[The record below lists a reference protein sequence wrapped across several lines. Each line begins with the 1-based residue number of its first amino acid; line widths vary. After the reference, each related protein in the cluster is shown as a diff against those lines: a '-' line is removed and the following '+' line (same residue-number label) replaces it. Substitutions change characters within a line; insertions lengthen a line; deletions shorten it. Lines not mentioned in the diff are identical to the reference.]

1 MTEQELYGKILG
13 IMRSSVFDP
22 DDVDQRLKDLYTELT
37 YDLLMSMLDKFSK
50 RLEVDGSRIIEDVV
64 DTLKQNY
71 RAENKTNGV
80 LDKLKNYIIIY
91 ILSNKGFLKALK
103 QALLLKLHRE
113 MEKLIKERIV

>member
-22 DDVDQRLKDLYTELT
+22 DDVNQRLKELYTELT

-50 RLEVDGSRIIEDVV
+50 RLEVDGGRIIEEVV
-64 DTLKQNY
+64 DALKQNY

>member
-50 RLEVDGSRIIEDVV
+50 RLEVDGSRIIEEVV
-64 DTLKQNY
+64 DALKQNY
-71 RAENKTNGV
+71 RAENKTNGA
-80 LDKLKNYIIIY
+80 LGKLKNCIIIY
-91 ILSNKGFLKALK
+91 ILSNKGFLEALK

>member
-1 MTEQELYGKILG
+1 MTEQELYSKILG
-13 IMRSSVFDP
+13 IMRSSVFNP

-50 RLEVDGSRIIEDVV
+50 RLEVDGGRIIEEVV
-64 DTLKQNY
+64 DALKQNY
-71 RAENKTNGV
+71 RAENKTNGA

-91 ILSNKGFLKALK
+91 ILSNKGFLEALK

>member
-1 MTEQELYGKILG
+1 MTEQELYNKILG
-13 IMRSSVFDP
+13 IMRSSVFNP
-22 DDVDQRLKDLYTELT
+22 DDVDQILKDLYTELT

-50 RLEVDGSRIIEDVV
+50 RLEVDGSKIIEEVV
-64 DTLKQNY
+64 DALKQNY
-71 RAENKTNGV
+71 RAENKTNGA

-91 ILSNKGFLKALK
+91 ILSNKGFLEALK

>member
-1 MTEQELYGKILG
+1 MTEQELYNKILG
-13 IMRSSVFDP
+13 IMRSSVFNP

-50 RLEVDGSRIIEDVV
+50 RLEVDGGRIIEEVV
-64 DTLKQNY
+64 DALKQNY
-71 RAENKTNGV
+71 RAENKTNGA

-91 ILSNKGFLKALK
+91 ILSNKGFLEALK